1 MKTWTPE
8 ITLLVHSYN
17 TMLQIL
23 YDLVKKKKVKTVL
36 VLKTWTPEIT

>member
-17 TMLQIL
+17 AMLQIL
-23 YDLVKKKKVKTVL
+23 YDLVKKKS
-36 VLKTWTPEIT
+36 